1 MKKNKRSHC
10 IGAVLL
16 LFVLGI
22 TVNTAQAQLEEP
34 DVIEKSEPKTPLS
47 EGYHNDIGFDVV
59 LNNFGF
65 GIGGHYSRVLGDY
78 TELTFQTA
86 ITGIRDVSEQNFQNF
101 FTGNQII
108 PNRYKR
114 AFGFPFL
121 LGMEQR
127 IFARQI
133 EDSFRLFVGG
143 AVGPAMAFT
152 YPYINDAD
160 GSGFR
165 TYVVRS
171 GFLRPTER
179 VNDFFTGW
187 SEGESHWGYSG
198 ELKIGADIGSS
209 FGTRTTVEFGYFFYY
224 FSEGLQLMEPYRPY
238 GYDEN
243 GNPVIFNA
251 EGEQRPHFDAQKY
264 FGTPQIKF
272 TFGSMW

>member
-1 MKKNKRSHC
+1 MKNKRNYC
-10 IGAVLL
+10 IGAVILL
-16 LFVLGI
+16 IVLGI
-22 TVNTAQAQLEEP
+22 TVNNAQAQLEEP
-34 DVIEKSEPKTPLS
+34 DVIKKSEPKTPLS

-101 FTGNQII
+101 FTGNQIV

-121 LGMEQR
+121 IGMEQR
-127 IFARQI
+127 LFARQI

-143 AVGPAMAFT
+143 GVGPAMAFT
-152 YPYINDAD
+152 YPYISDTDN
-160 GSGFR
+160 SGFR
-165 TYVVRS
+165 TYVVRN

-187 SEGESHWGYSG
+187 GDGESHWGYSG

-243 GNPVIFNA
+243 GNPVIFNG
-251 EGEQRPHFDAQKY
+251 EGEQRSHFDAQKY